1 MREEIDAVEQGFYQ
15 QELRGLSEWIIQ
27 RQLQRCTLKEEGGGG
42 QCYERPPLS
51 PCFSNTTPALW
62 YLDLDLVENEAKVHS
77 MTALK
82 TETEM

>member
-1 MREEIDAVEQGFYQ
+1 MLLNKGFIS
-15 QELRGLSEWIIQ
+15 RSWGVSLSELFKGSYRGALW
-27 RQLQRCTLKEEGGGG
+27 KEREGGGG
-42 QCYERPPLS
+42 QRYERPPLS